1 MRFELKTDQSR
12 LSEHLSWTVLFSI
25 STFLSVILINLS
37 INLGRI
43 SKYYEINYLCNRVL
57 IEKSSFNFKRLSK
70 LTKKTNKQKM
80 WDLCK
85 ALNRKFS

>member
-70 LTKKTNKQKM
+70 LTKNVGFM
-80 WDLCK
+80 
-85 ALNRKFS
+85 

>member
-70 LTKKTNKQKM
+70 LTKQTNKQKM

-85 ALNRKFS
+85 ALNRNFS

>member
-12 LSEHLSWTVLFSI
+12 LSENLSWTVLFSI

-70 LTKKTNKQKM
+70 LTKQTNKQKM

-85 ALNRKFS
+85 ALNRNFS

>member
-12 LSEHLSWTVLFSI
+12 LSENLSWTVLFSI

-70 LTKKTNKQKM
+70 LTKQTNKQKM

>member
-70 LTKKTNKQKM
+70 LTKQTNKQKM